1 MSKISLEYNGDLRN
15 SLIHL
20 ESKTE
25 ILTDAPKT
33 TMEKANPLALQT

>member
-25 ILTDAPKT
+25 IYT
-33 TMEKANPLALQT
+33 LAQLIHIVKLLQKH